1 MKQLETEL
9 TSTDMQNIIAFNHT
23 YLIITEAVAD
33 QLNKEFFNDDLL
45 MEKFDIQ
52 FARYYF
58 NALKN
63 YVDNKTTP
71 PAWKILFDLS
81 KQNKTYQFIYMALG
95 VNAHVNNDLGQSL
108 YDIISVESY
117 KKDFDKVNKVIQQ
130 KIPLVVSSLKEDNI
144 FVNTSKNLLQPL
156 YAFILYLL
164 IKAWRKNAWNTYISL
179 KNENLSKGDIEEHA
193 RKIGSI
199 FTRFKKIM

>member
-9 TSTDMQNIIAFNHT
+9 TGTDMQNIIAFNHT

-58 NALKN
+58 NALKK
-63 YVDNKTTP
+63 YVDRKVIP
-71 PAWKILFDLS
+71 PSWVLLFDLS

-95 VNAHVNNDLGQSL
+95 VNAHVNNDLSQSL
-108 YDIISVESY
+108 YDTISEESY
-117 KKDFDKVNKVIQQ
+117 RKDFDKVNTLIQQ
-130 KIPLVVSSLKEDNI
+130 KIPLVVSSLKEDNT
-144 FVNTSKNLLQPL
+144 FVNTSKNILQPL
-156 YAFILYLL
+156 YASLLYLL
-164 IKAWRKNAWNTYISL
+164 IKSWRKNAWDSYINL
-179 KNENLSKGDIEEHA
+179 KSETLSKKDIEEHA
-193 RKIGSI
+193 RKIGLI
-199 FTRFKKIM
+199 FTKFKKIV